1 VPKLSQMSVFWT
13 ESAALMSDAYNGK
26 IKEDQF
32 LTKLQQFDKDLAA
45 AK

>member
-1 VPKLSQMSVFWT
+1 MKKKF
-13 ESAALMSDAYNGK
+13 AFILMSDAYNGK
-26 IKEDQF
+26 IKGDQF